1 MKAAFPASIAL
12 GAVACLALLSS
23 CASLYEELPPL
34 ARTQAA
40 PDFESYRL
48 SRVGLLPFEGD
59 ELGDAHA
66 ATLQRAF
73 LLELGQLAPFE
84 VVRLDPADLAEI
96 QASEPYRRGLYR
108 PRTLL
113 DLAERFRLD
122 AILIGSVIQ
131 ASVYPPQ
138 VLGLEL
144 DMVSCETGM
153 VLWTASLH
161 VDASD
166 TTVRRHLDSFQRSQE
181 TTEDWQGGVQLTLIS
196 PSRFARF
203 AAHTVAKEL

>member
-1 MKAAFPASIAL
+1 VLLCSCL
-12 GAVACLALLSS
+12 STAV
-23 CASLYEELPPL
+23 PPL

-40 PDFESYRL
+40 PDFETYRL

-59 ELGDAHA
+59 ELGEGHA
-66 ATLQRAF
+66 ETLQRAF
-73 LLELGQLAPFE
+73 LLELGQLASFE
-84 VVRLDPADLAEI
+84 VVRLDPADLAEV
-96 QASEPYRRGLYR
+96 QSSEPYRRGLYR

-144 DMVSCETGM
+144 DLVSCETGM

-166 TTVRRHLDSFQRSQE
+166 TAVRRHLDTFQRSQE

-203 AAHTVAKEL
+203 AANAVAKEL

>member
-1 MKAAFPASIAL
+1 L
-12 GAVACLALLSS
+12 CACISTDV
-23 CASLYEELPPL
+23 PPL

-40 PDFESYRL
+40 PDFETYRL
-48 SRVGLLPFEGD
+48 GRVGLLPFDGD
-59 ELGDAHA
+59 ELGEGHA
-66 ATLQRAF
+66 ETLQRAF

-84 VVRLDPADLAEI
+84 VVRLDPADLAEV
-96 QASEPYRRGLYR
+96 QSSEPYRRGLYK

-138 VLGLEL
+138 ILGLEL
-144 DMVSCETGM
+144 DLVSCQTGM

-166 TTVRRHLDSFQRSQE
+166 AAVRRHLDSFQRSQE

-203 AAHTVAKEL
+203 AANAVAKEL